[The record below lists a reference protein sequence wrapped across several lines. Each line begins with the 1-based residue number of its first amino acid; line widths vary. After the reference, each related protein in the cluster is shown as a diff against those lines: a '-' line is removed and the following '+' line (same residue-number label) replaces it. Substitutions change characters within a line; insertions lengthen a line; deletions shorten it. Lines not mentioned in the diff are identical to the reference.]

1 MKNDWIKKV
10 FLNAILVNP
19 LHNYG
24 SIFTPQHDCIRD
36 TRFVYGR
43 LMINYSSLFA
53 KNYNDDPDDDVF
65 FYWPHTA
72 ICFITFF
79 TIILFWWTSYPLRD
93 LAYYPNEGWN
103 LFTFLLYLSVPFMF
117 FMVSEVVAPQPETYK
132 DKEVNLKEYYYKN
145 HKVILGLAWILQ
157 LLLIGN
163 LFVFFHGEVVSLKV
177 VGRVI
182 MLCVMAPMVFSS
194 NKRIHE
200 IGMGIFFVGF
210 IYTILKYHI
219 YPVI

>member
-1 MKNDWIKKV
+1 MVTYSHLSMIAFV
-10 FLNAILVNP
+10 ILGLSMV
-19 LHNYG
+19 
-24 SIFTPQHDCIRD
+24 
-36 TRFVYGR
+36 R
-43 LMINYSSLFA
+43 LMINYSSLLA
-53 KNYNDDPDDDVF
+53 KNYNDSPDDDVY

-72 ICFITFF
+72 ISFITFF

-103 LFTFLLYLSVPFMF
+103 LFTFLLYLTVPFIF
-117 FMVSEVVAPQPETYK
+117 FMVSEVVAPQPESYK
-132 DKEVNLKEYYYKN
+132 DKSVNLREYYYDN

-157 LLLIGN
+157 VMLLAN
-163 LFVFFHGEVVSLKV
+163 LFVFFQGEVASLKV

-194 NKRIHE
+194 NKRVHE
-200 IGMGIFFVGF
+200 IGMGIFLAGF

>member
-1 MKNDWIKKV
+1 MVTYSHLSMIAFV
-10 FLNAILVNP
+10 ILGLSMVR
-19 LHNYG
+19 
-24 SIFTPQHDCIRD
+24 I
-36 TRFVYGR
+36 
-43 LMINYSSLFA
+43 MINYSSLLA
-53 KNYNDDPDDDVF
+53 KNYNDDPNDDVV

-72 ICFITFF
+72 ISFITFF

-93 LAYYPNEGWN
+93 LAYFPNEGWN
-103 LFTFLLYLSVPFMF
+103 LFSFLLYLTVPFIF
-117 FMVSEVVAPQPETYK
+117 FMVTEVVAPQPESYK
-132 DKEVNLKEYYYKN
+132 DKDVNLREYYYDN
-145 HKVILGLAWILQ
+145 HKVILGLAWMLQ
-157 LLLIGN
+157 VCLLAN
-163 LFVFFHGEVVSLKV
+163 LFVFFQGEVASLKV

-200 IGMGIFFVGF
+200 IGMGIFLAGF

>member
-1 MKNDWIKKV
+1 MVAYSHLSMIAFV
-10 FLNAILVNP
+10 ILGLSMVR
-19 LHNYG
+19 
-24 SIFTPQHDCIRD
+24 I
-36 TRFVYGR
+36 
-43 LMINYSSLFA
+43 MINYSSLLA
-53 KNYNDDPDDDVF
+53 KNYNDDPNDDVV

-72 ICFITFF
+72 ISFITFF

-93 LAYYPNEGWN
+93 LTYYPNEGWN
-103 LFTFLLYLSVPFMF
+103 LFTFLLYLTVPFIF
-117 FMVSEVVAPQPETYK
+117 FMVTEVVAPQPESYK
-132 DKEVNLKEYYYKN
+132 DKDVNLREYYYDN
-145 HKVILGLAWILQ
+145 HKVILGLAWMLQ
-157 LLLIGN
+157 VCLLAN
-163 LFVFFHGEVVSLKV
+163 LFVFFQGEVASLKV

-200 IGMGIFFVGF
+200 IGMGIFLAGF

>member
-1 MKNDWIKKV
+1 MIAFV
-10 FLNAILVNP
+10 ILGLSMV
-19 LHNYG
+19 
-24 SIFTPQHDCIRD
+24 
-36 TRFVYGR
+36 R
-43 LMINYSSLFA
+43 LMINYSSLLA
-53 KNYNDDPDDDVF
+53 KNYNDSPDDDVY

-72 ICFITFF
+72 ISFITFF

-103 LFTFLLYLSVPFMF
+103 LFTFLLYLTVPFIF
-117 FMVSEVVAPQPETYK
+117 FMVSEVVAPQPESYK
-132 DKEVNLKEYYYKN
+132 DKSVNLREYYYDN

-157 LLLIGN
+157 VMLLAN
-163 LFVFFHGEVVSLKV
+163 LFVFFQGEVASLKV

-194 NKRIHE
+194 NKRVHE
-200 IGMGIFFVGF
+200 IGMGIFLAGFV
-210 IYTILKYHI
+210 YTILKYHI